1 MPKNLK
7 VGGKDWKPGES
18 GNLDGRPKIPDDIK
32 EARKLNRITFE
43 RISNKYIWMTEAE
56 IKAARKDP
64 GTPMVDQA
72 IISLLLKG
80 IATGCHL
87 RLNFILDRLIGKVK
101 DEVEFTVHPKPQ
113 IIKRLDGSE
122 IILTTEAQL
131 LDCPDEHLDPV

>member
-1 MPKNLK
+1 MPRNLK

-18 GNLDGRPKIPDDIK
+18 GNLNGRPKIPDEIK

-72 IISLLLKG
+72 VISLLLKG
-80 IATGCHL
+80 ISAGCHL
-87 RLNFILDRLIGKVK
+87 RLNFILDRLIGKIK
-101 DEVEFTVHPKPQ
+101 DEVEVNVYPKPL
-113 IIKRLDGSE
+113 IIKRMDGSE
-122 IILTTEAQL
+122 VILTTDAQL
-131 LDCPDEHLDPV
+131 LDHPEVHE